1 MFNIKN
7 MGQITFFQSGL
18 GQKQSGIEQ
27 TVMEVYNYYY
37 RVFPEIRTQMKFIPN
52 SSNLKKNLLNLYEE
66 NCRVL
71 TTANININIGG
82 DHSMALSS
90 ISACLNMFGTKTKVI
105 WIDSYTKINSNINSS
120 DNLNKMPLSFLTKLN
135 DSNNYEWIKNKLKF
149 ENLCLIGIREFE
161 PDEINI
167 IKTFNIKTININQ
180 FNTNIIQVLK
190 DLILWAGVAP
200 IHISL
205 NINSLD
211 SKFIQ
216 CINLDSDEKTSGKI
230 EIEPLIKFIN
240 TFCKF
245 TNVLNVDIA
254 ELNLNNPDCG
264 CVNKCEKTKSF
275 EYFNKILKSFCLN
288 M

>member
-1 MFNIKN
+1 
-7 MGQITFFQSGL
+7 
-18 GQKQSGIEQ
+18 
-27 TVMEVYNYYY
+27 
-37 RVFPEIRTQMKFIPN
+37 
-52 SSNLKKNLLNLYEE
+52 
-66 NCRVL
+66 
-71 TTANININIGG
+71 
-82 DHSMALSS
+82 MALSS

-275 EYFNKILKSFCLN
+275 DFEYITTEAVSSYTHYFKYKNKLWDEKAMQQFNALYQSYPYYDFKINFYIIAEPDINNVEKK
-288 M
+288 